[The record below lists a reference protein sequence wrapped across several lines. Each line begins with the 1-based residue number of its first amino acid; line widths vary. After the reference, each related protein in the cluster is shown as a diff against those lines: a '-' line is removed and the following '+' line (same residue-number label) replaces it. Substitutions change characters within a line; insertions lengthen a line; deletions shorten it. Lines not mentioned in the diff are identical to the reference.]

1 MRAALA
7 CPCTVGRAN
16 VDRSNVGPYMET
28 SVEISVGCATADC
41 GDSEN
46 ADTVVNQSFRVE
58 KWTQSVSFAG

>member
-1 MRAALA
+1 MRVALVRR
-7 CPCTVGRAN
+7 CTVGRNN
-16 VDRSNVGPYMET
+16 VGRSDVGPY
-28 SVEISVGCATADC
+28 VEAYVWCATADC

>member
-1 MRAALA
+1 M
-7 CPCTVGRAN
+7 GRAN
-16 VDRSNVGPYMET
+16 VDRSNVGPYIYMET